1 LRTFH
6 IGGTASRLIAQ
17 SKEVSKIDGFTKF
30 YGIETAQHANG
41 IVVMN
46 RSGELAILDE
56 QERERYRY
64 NVPYGS
70 FMKVTDG
77 QKIAKGQL
85 LLEWDPYN
93 NVILTPKSGTIR
105 FHDIVDGE
113 TIRELYDDRSGI
125 TNVVIVE
132 HRERKLHPH
141 LQIFEGEKRV
151 ANIAVPTGGY
161 LQVKEGSEVKEGD
174 ILIKIP
180 RESSKSRDITG
191 GLPRVAE
198 LFEARKPKDSAVVT
212 EIDGFVEFGDNERG
226 NRKIIIR
233 DEQSEAKEYL
243 IPLGKHLRVHEG
255 DRVKAGDRLSE
266 GSIDPHDILRIMGEN
281 AVQQYM
287 LDEIQAVYRLQGVT
301 INDKHVEVI
310 VAQML
315 RKVRVERSGDTDFLE
330 GDDVDKKRLREAN
343 EKVISEGGEPATFK
357 PLLLGITKAS
367 LTTESFLSA
376 ASFQETTKVLSKAA
390 VEGKV
395 DRLNGL
401 KENLIM
407 GNLIPAGTGSK
418 KFKNL
423 RVKDIEVDV
432 PNAEENDN
440 SEDFVDI
447 GEQF

>member
-1 LRTFH
+1 M
-6 IGGTASRLIAQ
+6 AM
-17 SKEVSKIDGFTKF
+17 
-30 YGIETAQHANG
+30 
-41 IVVMN
+41 VVMN
-46 RSGELAILDE
+46 RTGELAIHDE

-70 FMKVTDG
+70 FMKVEDN
-77 QKIAKGQL
+77 QKVTKGQIL
-85 LLEWDPYN
+85 FEWDPYN
-93 NVILTPKSGTIR
+93 NVILTPKSGKIR
-105 FHDIVDGE
+105 FHDLVEGE
-113 TIRELYDDRSGI
+113 TIRELYDERSGI
-125 TNVVIVE
+125 TNMVVVE
-132 HRERKLHPH
+132 HRERRLHPH
-141 LQIFEGEKRV
+141 VQIFDESDKRV
-151 ANIAVPTGGY
+151 ANVAVPTGAY
-161 LQVKEGSEVKEGD
+161 LQVREGADVKEGD
-174 ILIKIP
+174 ILVKIP

-198 LFEARKPKDSAVVT
+198 LFEARRPKDAAVVS
-212 EIDGFVEFGDNERG
+212 EIDGFVEFGETERG
-226 NRKIIIR
+226 NRKIIVR
-233 DEQSEAKEYL
+233 DEQGEAREYP

-255 DRVKAGDRLSE
+255 DRVRAGDRLSE
-266 GSIDPHDILRIMGEN
+266 GSIDPHEILRINGEN
-281 AVQQYM
+281 AVQQFL

-315 RKVRVERSGDTDFLE
+315 RKVRVEKSGDTDYLE

-343 EKVISEGGEPATFK
+343 ERVIAEGGEPATLK

-395 DRLNGL
+395 DNLNGL

-407 GNLIPAGTGSK
+407 GNLIPAGTGARFLRNLK
-418 KFKNL
+418 VKNL
-423 RVKDIEVDV
+423 ENEITPV
-432 PNAEENDN
+432 EEHDT

-447 GEQF
+447 GGQF